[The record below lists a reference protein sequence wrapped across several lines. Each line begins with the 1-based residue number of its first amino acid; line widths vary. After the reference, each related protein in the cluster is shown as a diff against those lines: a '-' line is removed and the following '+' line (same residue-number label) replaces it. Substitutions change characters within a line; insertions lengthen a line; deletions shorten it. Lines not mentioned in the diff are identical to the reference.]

1 MTVGELIEQLQVFP
15 DDIPVMLGVMPISE
29 VYLDENFFF
38 ADSKNPATAVGPAIV
53 IE

>member
-15 DDIPVMLGVMPISE
+15 DDIPVILGYTPVE
-29 VYLDENFFF
+29 DVYLDENFFF
-38 ADSKNPATAVGPAIV
+38 ADSKNPQTAVGPAII

>member
-15 DDIPVMLGVMPISE
+15 EDIPVMLGYTPIE
-29 VYLDENFFF
+29 DVYLDENFFF
-38 ADSKNPATAVGPAIV
+38 ADSKNPQSAVGPAIV